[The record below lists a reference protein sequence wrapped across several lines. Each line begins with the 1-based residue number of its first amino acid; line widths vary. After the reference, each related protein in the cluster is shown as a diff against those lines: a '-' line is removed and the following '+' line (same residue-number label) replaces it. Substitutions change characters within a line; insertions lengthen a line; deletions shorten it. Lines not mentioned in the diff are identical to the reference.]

1 MKRAYLSAHI
11 GLLFVGVSATAA
23 LLLEARL
30 PVTQDVHFLL
40 QLLWMAVAMGSV
52 FVVMLQPALNPAPQ
66 HNDCVPRVD
75 AEGITEWNDPDR
87 LWMQQHPNEGYL
99 ASDIDREEA

>member
-52 FVVMLQPALNPAPQ
+52 FVVMLQPALNPAAR
-66 HNDCVPRVD
+66 NDDCVPAVETEQI
-75 AEGITEWNDPDR
+75 AEWQDPDR
-87 LWMQQHPNEGYL
+87 LWMQQHPDEGYL
-99 ASDIDREEA
+99 ASDIDREEV